1 MAGKGEAPVTRQD
14 FLIKWGVYALALVPV
29 WFLELFVLNRFPLFG
44 VAPML
49 LPLAAVCVAVL
60 EGTTAGAGFGLF
72 VGILCDA
79 AYFNTDGAMTVGLCL
94 IGVGAGALAQ
104 YVLRQNLVGCLLCS
118 FAALALIDGVRIAA
132 RLLAGRGS
140 WPPCSAWPDGRFS
153 GPWSLCSQCTP
164 CSCGCSA
171 GCRKNRAVKTGR
183 PAIERGVAS

>member
-1 MAGKGEAPVTRQD
+1 MTRQD

-132 RLLAGRGS
+132 RLLAGRGELL
-140 WPPCSAWPDGRFS
+140 PCSAWPDGRFS
-153 GPWSLCSQCTP
+153 GPWSLCSRCTP

-171 GCRKNRAVKTGR
+171 GCRKKPCCKDR
-183 PAIERGVAS
+183 PPRHRTRGGLID

>member
-1 MAGKGEAPVTRQD
+1 MTRQD

-104 YVLRQNLVGCLLCS
+104 YVLRQNLWGCLVCALL
-118 FAALALIDGVRIAA
+118 ALAFVDGVRILL
-132 RLLAGRGS
+132 RL
-140 WPPCSAWPDGRFS
+140 AWGEYAL
-153 GPWSLCSQCTP
+153 GPMLRLTGMEI
-164 CSCGCSA
+164 GCSLPFVIPVY
-171 GCRKNRAVKTGR
+171 AVFLWVYRRVPKRTHF
-183 PAIERGVAS
+183 

>member
-1 MAGKGEAPVTRQD
+1 MTRQD

-132 RLLAGRGS
+132 RLLAGRGELAAMLGLAGRDS
-140 WPPCSAWPDGRFS
+140 LVPGLCVPGVRPVPVGVPPGAE
-153 GPWSLCSQCTP
+153 
-164 CSCGCSA
+164 
-171 GCRKNRAVKTGR
+171 KNRAVKTGR
-183 PAIERGVAS
+183 PATERGVAS

>member
-1 MAGKGEAPVTRQD
+1 MTRQD

-140 WPPCSAWPDGRFS
+140 WLHARLGRTGDSLVPGLCVPGVRPVPVGVPPGAE
-153 GPWSLCSQCTP
+153 
-164 CSCGCSA
+164 
-171 GCRKNRAVKTGR
+171 KNRAVKTGR
-183 PAIERGVAS
+183 PATERGVAS

>member
-1 MAGKGEAPVTRQD
+1 MTRQD

-132 RLLAGRGS
+132 RLLAGREIL
-140 WPPCSAWPDGRFS
+140 
-153 GPWSLCSQCTP
+153 WSLVFVVP
-164 CSCGCSA
+164 VYA
-171 GCRKNRAVKTGR
+171 LFLWVFRRVPKKT
-183 PAIERGVAS
+183 VL

>member
-1 MAGKGEAPVTRQD
+1 MTRQD

-104 YVLRQNLVGCLLCS
+104 YVLPAVLLRGAGAHRRGAHRRPPAGRAGGAGCHARLGRTGDSLVPGLCVP
-118 FAALALIDGVRIAA
+118 GVRPVPV
-132 RLLAGRGS
+132 GV
-140 WPPCSAWPDGRFS
+140 PPGAE
-153 GPWSLCSQCTP
+153 
-164 CSCGCSA
+164 
-171 GCRKNRAVKTGR
+171 KNRAVKTGR
-183 PAIERGVAS
+183 PATERGVAS

>member
-1 MAGKGEAPVTRQD
+1 MTRQD

-132 RLLAGRGS
+132 RLLAGRIEVLFRS
-140 WPPCSAWPDGRFS
+140 TVHPVKCKKHSRITQRTLLVCFLSARCEAKSD
-153 GPWSLCSQCTP
+153 
-164 CSCGCSA
+164 
-171 GCRKNRAVKTGR
+171 KV
-183 PAIERGVAS
+183 

>member
-1 MAGKGEAPVTRQD
+1 MTRQD

-118 FAALALIDGVRIAA
+118 FAALGRPSDRGGAGGAGRHARPGRTGDSLVPGLCVPGVRPVPV
-132 RLLAGRGS
+132 GV
-140 WPPCSAWPDGRFS
+140 PPGAE
-153 GPWSLCSQCTP
+153 
-164 CSCGCSA
+164 
-171 GCRKNRAVKTGR
+171 KNRAVKTGR
-183 PAIERGVAS
+183 PATERGVAS

>member
-1 MAGKGEAPVTRQD
+1 MTRQD

-79 AYFNTDGAMTVGLCL
+79 AYFITDGAMTVGLCL

-104 YVLRQNLVGCLLCS
+104 YVLRQNLVGGLLCS

-132 RLLAGRGS
+132 RLLAGRGEL
-140 WPPCSAWPDGRFS
+140 AAMLGLAGREIL
-153 GPWSLCSQCTP
+153 WSLVFVFP
-164 CSCGCSA
+164 VYA
-171 GCRKNRAVKTGR
+171 LFLWVFRRVPKKT
-183 PAIERGVAS
+183 VL

>member
-1 MAGKGEAPVTRQD
+1 MTRQD

-132 RLLAGRGS
+132 RLLAGRGEL
-140 WPPCSAWPDGRFS
+140 AAMLGLAGRFS
-153 GPWSLCSQCTP
+153 GPWSLCSRCTP

-171 GCRKNRAVKTGR
+171 GCRKKPCCKDR
-183 PAIERGVAS
+183 PPRHRTRGGLID

>member
-132 RLLAGRGS
+132 RLLAGRG
-140 WPPCSAWPDGRFS
+140 
-153 GPWSLCSQCTP
+153 
-164 CSCGCSA
+164 A
-171 GCRKNRAVKTGR
+171 GCHARLGRTGDSLVPGLCVPGVRPVPVGVPPGAEKT
-183 PAIERGVAS
+183 VL

>member
-1 MAGKGEAPVTRQD
+1 M
-14 FLIKWGVYALALVPV
+14 GVYALALVPV

-94 IGVGAGALAQ
+94 IGVGAGRPGPVCAAPEPGGLPAVLLRGAGAHRRGAHRRPPAGRAGELAAM
-104 YVLRQNLVGCLLCS
+104 LG
-118 FAALALIDGVRIAA
+118 
-132 RLLAGRGS
+132 LAGREIL
-140 WPPCSAWPDGRFS
+140 
-153 GPWSLCSQCTP
+153 WSLVFVFP
-164 CSCGCSA
+164 VYA
-171 GCRKNRAVKTGR
+171 LFLWVFRRVPKKT
-183 PAIERGVAS
+183 VL

>member
-1 MAGKGEAPVTRQD
+1 MTRQD

-118 FAALALIDGVRIAA
+118 FAGAGAHRRVDRRPPAGRAGGAGCHA
-132 RLLAGRGS
+132 RLGRTGDS
-140 WPPCSAWPDGRFS
+140 YLS
-153 GPWSLCSQCTP
+153 WSLCSWCL
-164 CSCGCSA
+164 CSGGCSPGA
-171 GCRKNRAVKTGR
+171 EKTVLQR
-183 PAIERGVAS
+183 QAAPPPNARGIS

>member
-1 MAGKGEAPVTRQD
+1 MGRIRPGSGA
-14 FLIKWGVYALALVPV
+14 V

-118 FAALALIDGVRIAA
+118 FAALRSSTGCASPPACWPG
-132 RLLAGRGS
+132 GGS
-140 WPPCSAWPDGRFS
+140 WLPCSAWPDGRFS
-153 GPWSLCSQCTP
+153 GPWSLCSRCTP

-171 GCRKNRAVKTGR
+171 GCRKKPCCKDR
-183 PAIERGVAS
+183 PPRHRTRGGLID

>member
-1 MAGKGEAPVTRQD
+1 MTRQD

-79 AYFNTDGAMTVGLCL
+79 AYFNTDGAMTVG
-94 IGVGAGALAQ
+94 VPPGAE
-104 YVLRQNLVGCLLCS
+104 
-118 FAALALIDGVRIAA
+118 
-132 RLLAGRGS
+132 
-140 WPPCSAWPDGRFS
+140 
-153 GPWSLCSQCTP
+153 
-164 CSCGCSA
+164 
-171 GCRKNRAVKTGR
+171 KNRAVKTGR
-183 PAIERGVAS
+183 PATERGVAS

>member
-1 MAGKGEAPVTRQD
+1 MTRQD

-94 IGVGAGALAQ
+94 IGVGAGALA
-104 YVLRQNLVGCLLCS
+104 
-118 FAALALIDGVRIAA
+118 LIDGVRIAA
-132 RLLAGRGS
+132 RLLAGRGEL
-140 WPPCSAWPDGRFS
+140 AAMLGLAGREIL
-153 GPWSLCSQCTP
+153 WSLVFVFP
-164 CSCGCSA
+164 VYA
-171 GCRKNRAVKTGR
+171 LFLWVFRRVPKKT
-183 PAIERGVAS
+183 VL

>member
-1 MAGKGEAPVTRQD
+1 MTRQD

-118 FAALALIDGVRIAA
+118 FAALALIDGV
-132 RLLAGRGS
+132 L
-140 WPPCSAWPDGRFS
+140 
-153 GPWSLCSQCTP
+153 
-164 CSCGCSA
+164 
-171 GCRKNRAVKTGR
+171 
-183 PAIERGVAS
+183 

>member
-1 MAGKGEAPVTRQD
+1 MTRQD

-104 YVLRQNLVGCLLCS
+104 YVLRQNLVGC
-118 FAALALIDGVRIAA
+118 RPP
-132 RLLAGRGS
+132 AGRAGGAGRHARPGRTGDS
-140 WPPCSAWPDGRFS
+140 LVPGLCVPSVRPVPVGVPPGAE
-153 GPWSLCSQCTP
+153 
-164 CSCGCSA
+164 
-171 GCRKNRAVKTGR
+171 KNRAVKTGR